1 MPVVPTTLEERA
13 ALALEQWGATLSLAE
28 RKFQD
33 TVHALVERINIPYNS
48 SSPPGL
54 IQANTEDPWKKSG
67 KYALGWVYF
76 SIILL
81 VLTSAIYLYHSF
93 TDRIRT
99 AMHEEELQKGSY
111 TSSPDYDYEL
121 PSLQTGSTQKFFPR
135 NGELPKVPEPDPTIP
150 LVRRPLNVV
159 LALCRMIC
167 YHPLPEVEIIPGY
180 VRIVFPPLGVL
191 AIVVA
196 AVAFVTLYTFLPKPL
211 YWQSIAFGSPPVAIR
226 SGMLAISLVPWI
238 IAMAMKANVVSLIT
252 GIGHERLNVLHR
264 WAAYLCLFLS
274 LIHTIP
280 FYITPISDNQGLQTW
295 KSFFKNANFY
305 IYGTGL
311 AALVPLLFL
320 ILHSLP
326 CLRRWGYELF
336 VMLHV
341 PVSIVWLGMLFWHC
355 HNYLTS
361 WSYLWA
367 TVVIWASS
375 YFGRVLF
382 LNWARWWRMSWLIG
396 DEAAI
401 TILPENAIKITIP
414 TQVKWRPG
422 QYVYLRMPG
431 ISLFGNHPFTIASL
445 CSDDF
450 PSEYGEGYRDM
461 VIVFRPFGGF
471 TRKALEKGLEDGPWE
486 TYRAFIDGPY
496 GGMRRRMESFD
507 HVVMIAGGSGITSI
521 VSHLL
526 DLIKRMRDGK
536 AITKNIHVIWAMKR
550 PETMEWF
557 REELRICREFAPP
570 DSVRCQFFITAAKRQ
585 EPRMHRMTA
594 QTTQKHISAFFHER
608 INDTFQGVAE
618 KRSSY
623 ISKRSSAYIEEEADG
638 DPEREQQLR
647 AENEDTI
654 APLPQ
659 AHLVPTRQP
668 SFRNFSHP
676 VSNTDRNRNLG
687 ADLITAVHAGNT
699 GALDP
704 DIAAEIAAATAPRS
718 PIREKGDSPWAQVL
732 RSREQALSAPTSPV
746 RDRDEGTPAFN
757 FGFPSTP
764 TEFQKNLMRFAFLP
778 AAARGSDGWS
788 TEYGRPDLPYMLR
801 TLGRDFGRRTCVFVC
816 GPPSMRIAVANQ
828 VARMQTMVLG
838 DGAKE
843 EIFMHTE
850 NYAL

>member
-1 MPVVPTTLEERA
+1 MPAIPDTLERRA
-13 ALALEQWGATLSLAE
+13 ALALEQWGASLSLAE
-28 RKFQD
+28 SFRG
-33 TVHALVERINIPYNS
+33 TVHTLVERINIPYNS

-54 IQANTEDPWKKSG
+54 IEADTRDPWIKSG
-67 KYALGWVYF
+67 KYALGFVYF
-76 SIILL
+76 AIILL
-81 VLTSAIYLYHSF
+81 VITSATHLYHAF

-99 AMHEEELQKGSY
+99 ALHEEELQKGSY
-111 TSSPDYDYEL
+111 SSSPDTDYEL
-121 PSLQTGSTQKFFPR
+121 PSIQTGVSTQKFFPR
-135 NGELPKVPEPDPTIP
+135 NGPLPKAPDPDPTIP
-150 LVRRPLNVV
+150 LLRRPLNVV
-159 LALCRMIC
+159 MALFRLIF
-167 YHPLPEVEIIPGY
+167 YHPIPEIEIRKGWPKI
-180 VRIVFPPLGVL
+180 ICPPLGV
-191 AIVVA
+191 AVIVFA
-196 AVAFVTLYTFLPKPL
+196 ALTFVTLYTFVPQPL

-226 SGMLAISLVPWI
+226 SGMLAVSLVPWI
-238 IAMAMKANVVSLIT
+238 VAMAMKANLVSLLT

-264 WAAYLCLFLS
+264 WGAYLCLFLS
-274 LIHTIP
+274 LIHTVP
-280 FYITPISDNQGLQTW
+280 FYITPIWDNQGLQIW
-295 KSFFKNANFY
+295 KSFFQNANFY

-311 AALVPLLFL
+311 AALVPLLVL
-320 ILHSLP
+320 VVHSLP
-326 CLRRWGYELF
+326 CIRRLSYELF

-341 PVSIVWLGMLFWHC
+341 PISIVWLGMLFWHC

-361 WSYLWA
+361 WSYLYA
-367 TVVIWASS
+367 TVAIWVLA
-375 YFGRVLF
+375 YVGRIFF

-401 TILPENAIKITIP
+401 TILPENAVKITIP
-414 TQVKWRPG
+414 TQVRWRPG

-431 ISLFGNHPFTIASL
+431 ISLVGNHPFTIASL

-471 TRKALEKGLEDGPWE
+471 TRKVLEKGLEDGPWE

-496 GGMRRRMESFD
+496 GGMRRRMETFD

-536 AITKNIHVIWAMKR
+536 AITKTIHVIWAMKR

-570 DSVRCQFFITAAKRQ
+570 DSVKCQFFITAAKRQ

-594 QTTQKHISAFFHER
+594 QTTQNHISTFFHER

-623 ISKRSSAYIEEEADG
+623 ISKRSSGYMEQEAEG
-638 DPEREQQLR
+638 DPEREQELR

-654 APLPQ
+654 SPLPQ
-659 AHLVPTRQP
+659 AHLVPARQP
-668 SFRNFSHP
+668 SVRNFSHP
-676 VSNTDRNRNLG
+676 VSHTDRHRNLG
-687 ADLITAVHAGNT
+687 DDLITAVQAGNT

-704 DIAAEIAAATAPRS
+704 QVAAQISASTAQRS
-718 PIREKGDSPWAQVL
+718 PIRDKGDSPWAHIL
-732 RSREQALSAPTSPV
+732 RERERALSPPMSPTQ
-746 RDRDEGTPAFN
+746 DDDEKPAFN

-778 AAARGSDGWS
+778 ATARGSDGWS

-801 TLGRDFGRRTCVFVC
+801 SQSHEFGRRTCVFVC
-816 GPPSMRIAVANQ
+816 GPPSMRISVAHTI
-828 VARMQTMVLG
+828 AKMQTMVLTDSG
-838 DGAKE
+838 KE